1 VSATFAT
8 SVVVEW
14 HSKDTRTLK
23 WMQVIIVPIN
33 GTLVVPINE
42 EQTFEEGDELRLIVY
57 SSSTGTVWGSLS
69 LQ

>member
-1 VSATFAT
+1 
-8 SVVVEW
+8 
-14 HSKDTRTLK
+14 
-23 WMQVIIVPIN
+23 MQVIIVPIN